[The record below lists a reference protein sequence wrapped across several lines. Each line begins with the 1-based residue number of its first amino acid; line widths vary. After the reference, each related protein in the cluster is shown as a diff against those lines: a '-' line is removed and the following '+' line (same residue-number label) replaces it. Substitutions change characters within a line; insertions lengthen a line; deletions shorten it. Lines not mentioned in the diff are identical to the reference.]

1 VHRHLVAWVLLVA
14 LLAPAGSAWA
24 REPNRGQ
31 GPLEVISYIVYPVG
45 FVIDTV
51 LFAPIRYLATFG
63 VVRTVFG
70 LGRLRPEPGR
80 SGMPSEV
87 EGNEGEPR
95 PEGEQ
100 EDRSASAA

>member
-1 VHRHLVAWVLLVA
+1 VHRHLVAWLLLVA
-14 LLAPAGSAWA
+14 LLAPAGGARA

-45 FVIDTV
+45 VVIDTV

-63 VVRTVFG
+63 VVRTAFG
-70 LGRLRPEPGR
+70 LGKLRPAATRP
-80 SGMPSEV
+80 GMPPEV

-100 EDRSASAA
+100 EDPSASAV